1 VEFILLFIEE
11 RGADPDPSRMPEMTA
26 FSGSLADSG
35 KLRRGAPLAHEA
47 ESVRVR
53 VRDERALVH
62 DGPFAEAKEV
72 LGGFFVVDVAS
83 RAEAIEIAK
92 RAPHARFGTVEVHA
106 ILRRHLFADAGEGKP
121 WLFAF
126 RLDDGDC
133 VEDGDR
139 MKEMVAFGESLAG
152 SGKLFETTPLAAD
165 PPPARVEVRGGAAL
179 VVDGPFA
186 EAKEAVGGYSFVRA
200 ADAAEALAIAKR
212 YPHARWGTV
221 EVREIL
227 FFDRVSS

>member
-1 VEFILLFIEE
+1 MLLFTEE
-11 RGADPDPSRMPEMTA
+11 RPGDPDPRRMPEMTA
-26 FSGSLADSG
+26 FSGTLADAG
-35 KLRRGAPLAHEA
+35 KLRRGAPLAPEA

-53 VRDERALVH
+53 VRDGRAFVH
-62 DGPFAEAKEV
+62 DGPFAETKEV

-92 RAPHARFGTVEVHA
+92 RTPHARHGTVEVHP
-106 ILRRHLFADAGEGKP
+106 ILRRHLFADAGTEAGKP

-126 RLDDGDC
+126 RLEDEVCG
-133 VEDGDR
+133 VEGPR
-139 MKEMVAFGESLAG
+139 MQEMVAFAEELAR
-152 SGKLFETTPLAAD
+152 SGKLFETTPLAST
-165 PPPARVEVRGGAAL
+165 PPPARVEVRGGTAL
-179 VVDGPFA
+179 VLDGPFA